1 MSPESKDQL
10 NAEPQAGEGGEESPK
25 NFDESFETGWKKY
38 EEEQALA
45 APKPAEKPAEK
56 AGDGKVPYKVLKVGG
71 KEVPVYSKQ
80 ELAEKI
86 AEMYGDDDKMVDLG
100 QLSQDYTRKRQAD
113 AADRKKWEE
122 TFQGKADE
130 LNAMGRRYGEIMAKL
145 RSQGIQFDERSGEP
159 IVPKGA
165 RTPDEKGE
173 AAKPGPGGDEL
184 AEVYKRYNLDPE
196 FAQDHEKALIQDVY
210 ETRKVVNQMQAALK
224 ASSDAINFFQVR
236 EVVQEMARVIDDE
249 RKTSPFEDILDDE
262 GKSLTLQEFQSSI
275 TAKARAEVAAGKKL
289 DLDRLTRDTIREIAT
304 KQAKAKES
312 VSLSDDMSPED
323 FAKKY
328 PKLASK
334 LGKAAG
340 AEALDK
346 HTEKDSKVP
355 PTLDR
360 RTKEVDLKRQP
371 ASDKGPRGME
381 ASLEAAFRDEEI
393 LKSIQGN

>member
-1 MSPESKDQL
+1 MSDESKDQL
-10 NAEPQAGEGGEESPK
+10 NAQSQAGEGEAESPK
-25 NFDESFETGWKKY
+25 TFDESFEAGWKKY
-38 EEEQALA
+38 EEEQTLA

-56 AGDGKVPYKVLKVGG
+56 GGGEKTPYKVLKVGG

-86 AEMYGDDDKMVDLG
+86 AEMYGEEDKMVDLG

-113 AADRKKWEE
+113 AADRKKWEDN
-122 TFQGKADE
+122 FQTKADE
-130 LNAMGRRYGEIMAKL
+130 LNAMGRRYSEIMAKL
-145 RSQGIQFDERSGEP
+145 RNQGIEVDERGEP
-159 IVPKGA
+159 VVRRGTQPPPADKTESPKSGSVP
-165 RTPDEKGE
+165 E
-173 AAKPGPGGDEL
+173 EL
-184 AEVYKRYNLDPE
+184 TEVYKRYNLDPE

-210 ETRKVVNQMQAALK
+210 ETRRVVNQMQSALK
-224 ASSDAINFFQVR
+224 ASTDALNFFQVR

-249 RKTSPFEDILDDE
+249 RKTSPFEDILDDN
-262 GKSLTLQEFQSSI
+262 GKSLTLQEFQSTI
-275 TAKARAEVAAGKKL
+275 TTKAQAEVSSGKKL
-289 DLDRLTRDTIREIAT
+289 DLDRLTRETIREIAT

-312 VSLSDDMSPED
+312 VSLSDEMSPED

-340 AEALDK
+340 ADALDK
-346 HTEKDSKVP
+346 HTEKESKVP

-381 ASLEAAFRDEEI
+381 ASLEAAFSDPDI